1 MEREPEGRIIEW
13 IERGLT
19 SDDPELAA
27 RMDTLNAQ
35 FSGSGEDRGGDAA
48 PAKPKRSRRARATL
62 IVVVIALVGLLLTAV
77 LNASSNETPA
87 PPSGLTPAV
96 SL

>member
-1 MEREPEGRIIEW
+1 MEHEPEARIIGR

-27 RMDTLNAQ
+27 RMDTLNAR
-35 FSGSGEDRGGDAA
+35 FSEEGRGGGPVPPRAR
-48 PAKPKRSRRARATL
+48 RSRRARTVL
-62 IVVVIALVGLLLTAV
+62 VLVVIALVGLFLTMI
-77 LNASSNETPA
+77 LNASSGETPA
-87 PPSGLTPAV
+87 PPSSLVPAA